1 MNINNYEVNNLT
13 AKTLQTTTSIFGDIE
28 EINVESQTYESASF
42 RYISDGDDLTQGSA
56 NAAGLDLRVHSLE
69 QSVSTSNDGM
79 IGTGIRAAIPTG
91 WVGLVV
97 PRSSLGLKGFRLKN
111 TLGIIDSD
119 YRGEIKL
126 AYEGYTPELGDRV
139 AQLVLLPHYVGAVER
154 MVSIDDLD
162 ATDRGE
168 GGFGS
173 TGDR

>member
-1 MNINNYEVNNLT
+1 MTSNTYNYNNNELDNPSS
-13 AKTLQTTTSIFGDIE
+13 KTY
-28 EINVESQTYESASF
+28 ESQTFETPSL
-42 RYISDGDDLTQGSA
+42 RYVSDAGDMTQGSA
-56 NAAGLDLRVHSLE
+56 NAAGLDL
-69 QSVSTSNDGM
+69 SVYSIDDKF

-126 AYEGYTPELGDRV
+126 AYEGYTPDLGDRV
-139 AQLVLLPHYVGAVER
+139 AQLVLVPHYVGAIER

-162 ATDRGE
+162 TTDRGE

-173 TGDR
+173 TGA

>member
-1 MNINNYEVNNLT
+1 MTVDNYNIESFDMDNQESL
-13 AKTLQTTTSIFGDIE
+13 S
-28 EINVESQTYESASF
+28 VESTLF
-42 RYISDGDDLTQGSA
+42 DTPGLRYVSNGGDLTQGSA
-56 NAAGLDLRVHSLE
+56 NAAGLDLQVH
-69 QSVSTSNDGM
+69 NIDDKF
-79 IGTGIRAAIPTG
+79 IGTGIYAAIPTG